1 MTIQVGHLYRHGNID
16 YSIVSSTNPFPFD
29 PKDYG
34 IVPFP
39 RCTACHRGYWCC
51 YTAVDNQFVLDDLFI
66 NTQDD
71 IYPSICGITAT
82 VEDNRAMYMNHHIYR
97 RLHIPIDYTGKLLV
111 GRNAIP
117 TYYVDGIFNDPWKYK
132 DLKELIFENGLLVD
146 MIEQS
151 DTAKD
156 IRKLVQAMAKTR
168 PKATGIM
175 GTYVQ
180 VELGALKLISNNAWW
195 IA

>member
-1 MTIQVGHLYRHGNID
+1 MTIQVGHLYRYDNND
-16 YSIVSSTNPFPFD
+16 YSIVSSTNPVLFD
-29 PKDYG
+29 HKECG
-34 IVPFP
+34 VVPFP

-51 YTAVDNQFVLDDLFI
+51 YATVDSQFVLADLFI

-71 IYPSICGITAT
+71 TYPSICGITAT
-82 VEDNRAMYMNHHIYR
+82 VEDDRVKYMGHHIYR
-97 RLHIPIDYTGKLLV
+97 GLHIPIDYTGKLLI

-117 TYYVDGIFNDPWKYK
+117 TYYVDGLFNVPWAYK
-132 DLKELIFENGLLVD
+132 DLKELVFENGMLIDV
-146 MIEQS
+146 IEQS

-156 IRKLVQAMAKTR
+156 IRKLVQAMAKTQ
-168 PKATGIM
+168 PKTTGIM

-195 IA
+195 LK